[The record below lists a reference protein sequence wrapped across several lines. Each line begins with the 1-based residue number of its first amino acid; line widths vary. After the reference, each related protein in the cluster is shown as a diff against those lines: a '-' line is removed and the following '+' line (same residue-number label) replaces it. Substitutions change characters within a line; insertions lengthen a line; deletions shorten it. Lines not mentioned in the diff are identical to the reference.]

1 MGSSAEKTEPR
12 AHGNGRVKL
21 PPGRGLPADEV
32 AAHQTQRIRAA
43 LAEIV
48 AECGYEG
55 LKIRDLV
62 KSAGIS
68 SRAFYERF
76 GGKEDC
82 FGSTYELLAGR
93 AVRRIGSAQTGER
106 EWRQRPR
113 LMIEELTRE
122 AARDPLAA
130 HLILVTAYEAGPKA
144 LERAWRVERLLA
156 GMVAE
161 SLARPPGVTVPPLVT
176 EGMVAGVVYVM
187 QGRLRDVKTIELEE
201 LDGVLTSWLL
211 SYASEEARALEEL
224 DGGAIWR
231 DTQLEP
237 QSAMPAAMG
246 TRSVWPPTGDRGLA
260 LAAVARLTVAD
271 GYAGLTPARI
281 RSAAGIGRQSFEEH
295 FADVDECYAA
305 AVRERVE
312 EALAQ
317 AVRAQTAA
325 ASWPGGVY
333 RAIAAICDQV
343 AGDPFLAKICLADEF
358 SPASRARAPLAA
370 AAIEQFSDA
379 VPRESRPTGLVA
391 EATIA
396 AVWGV
401 FHHHMVRDWVKR
413 RRVAATLAYL
423 ALCPVVGPRAAVAA
437 IRAEQSG

>member
-1 MGSSAEKTEPR
+1 
-12 AHGNGRVKL
+12 
-21 PPGRGLPADEV
+21 
-32 AAHQTQRIRAA
+32 
-43 LAEIV
+43 LAELV
-48 AECGYEG
+48 AERGYEG

-106 EWRQRPR
+106 EWRRRPR

-130 HLILVTAYEAGPKA
+130 HLILVTAYEAGPKS
-144 LERAWRVERLLA
+144 LERAWRVERLLS

-161 SLARPPGVTVPPLVT
+161 SLARPRGVTVPPRVA
-176 EGMVAGVVYVM
+176 EGMVAGVVKVM
-187 QGRLRDVKTIELEE
+187 QGRLRDAKTIEPEE
-201 LDGVLTSWLL
+201 LDEVLTNWLL
-211 SYASEEARALEEL
+211 SYANEEVRALDEL
-224 DGGAIWR
+224 DGGSIWR
-231 DTQLEP
+231 DTRLGP
-237 QSAMPAAMG
+237 QAAMPVAMG
-246 TRSVWPPTGDRGLA
+246 TRSIWPPTGDRGLA
-260 LAAVARLTVAD
+260 LSAVARLAVAD
-271 GYAGLTPARI
+271 GYDGLTPARI
-281 RSAAGIGRQSFEEH
+281 RSAAGIGRQSFEDH
-295 FADVDECYAA
+295 FAGVEECYAA

-325 ASWPGGVY
+325 ATRPGGVY

-343 AGDPFLAKICLADEF
+343 AGDPFLAKICLADDF
-358 SPASRARAPLAA
+358 SPGSPASRTRAPLAA
-370 AAIEQFSDA
+370 AAVEQFSDA
-379 VPRESRPTGLVA
+379 MPRESRPTGLVT

-423 ALCPVVGPRAAVAA
+423 ALCPVIGPRAAVAA
-437 IRAEQSG
+437 IRVEQSG